1 MPGRRCKTVVALKT
15 EWVLGFKHSVAKR
28 KQKEKKKLNLS
39 ELPIAKPQKSEI
51 KFNAEFFF

>member
-39 ELPIAKPQKSEI
+39 ELPIELNI
-51 KFNAEFFF
+51 YLINNA

>member
-28 KQKEKKKLNLS
+28 KQKEKKKYQGLKTKL
-39 ELPIAKPQKSEI
+39 L
-51 KFNAEFFF
+51 FY